1 MAVGKLPAL
10 MARCAVVLC
19 LGLVMH
25 RQRARPST
33 WANLVARNSWNPNAS
48 LERPRW
54 NKVGLEGPTS
64 GDIKVMPTI
73 LFSWVMLSIVV
84 GVAADGRGRNPAWF
98 LFALVISP
106 LLAGLLLLV
115 LPNLKS
121 RGQPR
126 KSQGAARM
134 STSARMSTFAAAT
147 LTADRIDYWIRRHV
161 KYGDETHPSQRKL
174 NPGRDRRVGLSAIGQ
189 SPKDQY
195 DVA

>member
-1 MAVGKLPAL
+1 
-10 MARCAVVLC
+10 
-19 LGLVMH
+19 MH

-33 WANLVARNSWNPNAS
+33 WANLVAGNNWNPNAS

-64 GDIKVMPTI
+64 EDIKVMPTI

-84 GVAADGRGRNPAWF
+84 SVAADGRGGNPAWF

-115 LPNLKS
+115 LPNLKTERQRQPFIQAVIGWS

-147 LTADRIDYWIRRHV
+147 LTADRIDYWVRRHV

-174 NPGRDRRVGLSAIGQ
+174 NPGRSDGGFR
-189 SPKDQY
+189 
-195 DVA
+195 